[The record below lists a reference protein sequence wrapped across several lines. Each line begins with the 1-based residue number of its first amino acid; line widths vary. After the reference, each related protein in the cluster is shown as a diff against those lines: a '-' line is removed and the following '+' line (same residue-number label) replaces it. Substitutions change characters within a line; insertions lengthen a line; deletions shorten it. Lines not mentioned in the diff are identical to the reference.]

1 MKYKATIKFIELN
14 RSNAHQ
20 GLSREEFNKLWDG
33 KTVECKPPK
42 KLIENGYLVKAERV
56 AKKVEAKNG
65 N

>member
-1 MKYKATIKFIELN
+1 MKYKATKKFRELN

-20 GLSREEFNKLWDG
+20 GLSRDEFNKFMDG

-42 KLIENGYLVKAERV
+42 ALIENGYLVKA
-56 AKKVEAKNG
+56 KKVEAAHG

>member
-1 MKYKATIKFIELN
+1 MKYRPTKKFSELN

-20 GLSREEFNKLWDG
+20 GLTREEFNKFMDG

-42 KLIENGYLVKAERV
+42 KLIENGYLVKKA
-56 AKKVEAKNG
+56 EAKNG